1 MVAASA
7 TSPLTVL
14 GSGSLTAYWRFQR
27 AVVAAQLQ
35 AWLPP
40 RGRILVDISG
50 PQSSVASQAA
60 AAGYV
65 VLQVMP
71 RVPAAERLAGQRAAR
86 PEMPRVPAPRSV
98 HRRRA
103 SSGRLVRV
111 VADSANLAFLA
122 DGSVD
127 GVIADDGALS
137 RHLMAEDVAAE
148 IARVLRPGG
157 QLLACVD
164 SLVLGMSILAEQH
177 HWAELTDLPQAEVVL
192 VPWPDG
198 RITRCFGPEQLVDLL
213 TEAGLEVSWIRPR
226 TLLSPSMVDHVLR
239 KDPSAIT
246 RLVRAELAA
255 GAGDA
260 GPAGAGNG
268 TGDRGNESFGIY
280 LLAAARKPAA
290 SQPAAHE
297 PAAHEPAARQPAARQ
312 PAAGR
317 RAAGRP
323 AASPSMSG
331 ADRAAAASRAV
342 G

>member
-1 MVAASA
+1 V
-7 TSPLTVL
+7 
-14 GSGSLTAYWRFQR
+14 
-27 AVVAAQLQ
+27 
-35 AWLPP
+35 
-40 RGRILVDISG
+40 RGL
-50 PQSSVASQAA
+50 
-60 AAGYV
+60 
-65 VLQVMP
+65 
-71 RVPAAERLAGQRAAR
+71 
-86 PEMPRVPAPRSV
+86 

-103 SSGRLVRV
+103 PAGRLVRV
-111 VADSANLAFLA
+111 VADSANLA

-157 QLLACVD
+157 QLLASVD

-177 HWAELTDLPQAEVVL
+177 HWAELTDLPHAEVVL

-226 TLLSPSMVDHVLR
+226 TVLSPSMVDHVLR

-255 GAGDA
+255 GAEEA
-260 GPAGAGNG
+260 GPAGPGHGGPNG
-268 TGDRGNESFGIY
+268 GNESFGIY

-290 SQPAAHE
+290 QGVPAVSQT
-297 PAAHEPAARQPAARQ
+297 
-312 PAAGR
+312 AG
-317 RAAGRP
+317 
-323 AASPSMSG
+323 
-331 ADRAAAASRAV
+331 
-342 G
+342 

>member
-1 MVAASA
+1 MVAAST

-60 AAGYV
+60 AAGYA

-71 RVPAAERLAGQRAAR
+71 RLPGAAERRAGPWAAR
-86 PEMPRVPAPRSV
+86 PEMPRGPAARSM
-98 HRRRA
+98 HRRRT

-111 VADSANLAFLA
+111 VADYANLAFLA

-226 TLLSPSMVDHVLR
+226 TVLSPSMVDHVLR
-239 KDPSAIT
+239 RDPSAIT

-255 GAGDA
+255 GAEDA

-268 TGDRGNESFGIY
+268 TGIGGNESFGIY

-290 SQPAAHE
+290 RKPVARGL
-297 PAAHEPAARQPAARQ
+297 AARA
-312 PAAGR
+312 
-317 RAAGRP
+317 
-323 AASPSMSG
+323 SMSG
-331 ADRAAAASRAV
+331 ADGPAAAPQAV

>member
-1 MVAASA
+1 MRAARLLDGVMVAASA

-40 RGRILVDISG
+40 GGRILVDISG

-60 AAGYV
+60 AAGYS

-71 RVPAAERLAGQRAAR
+71 RLPAAAERRSGQWAAR
-86 PEMPRVPAPRSV
+86 LETPRAPGARSV

-111 VADSANLAFLA
+111 VADYSNLAFLA

-213 TEAGLEVSWIRPR
+213 AEAGLEVSWIRPR
-226 TLLSPSMVDHVLR
+226 TVLSPSMVDHVLR
-239 KDPSAIT
+239 RDPSAIM

-280 LLAAARKPAA
+280 LLAAARKPLARK
-290 SQPAAHE
+290 PAT
-297 PAAHEPAARQPAARQ
+297 
-312 PAAGR
+312 
-317 RAAGRP
+317 RP
-323 AASPSMSG
+323 SVSG
-331 ADRAAAASRAV
+331 ADGAAAAPQAV

>member
-40 RGRILVDISG
+40 LGRILVDISG
-50 PQSSVASQAA
+50 PQSIVASQAA
-60 AAGYV
+60 TAGYT
-65 VLQVMP
+65 VLQVLP
-71 RVPAAERLAGQRAAR
+71 RWPPAAEPPGSGHLAPGH
-86 PEMPRVPAPRSV
+86 PAPGDPDPAGPALGGPGQGGPALRDPVPGRPARLGVPRTLTVRGV
-98 HRRRA
+98 HRRRSPA
-103 SSGRLVRV
+103 GRLVRV
-111 VADSANLAFLA
+111 VADSANLSFLA

-127 GVIADDGALS
+127 GVIAEDGALS

-157 QLLACVD
+157 QLLASVD

-198 RITRCFGPEQLVDLL
+198 RITRCFGPDQLVDLL

-226 TLLSPSMVDHVLR
+226 TVLSPSMVDHVLR
-239 KDPSAIT
+239 KDPSAIM

-255 GAGDA
+255 GAEEA
-260 GPAGAGNG
+260 GPSGPGHDGRNG
-268 TGDRGNESFGIY
+268 GNESFGIH
-280 LLAAARKPAA
+280 LLASARKPAA
-290 SQPAAHE
+290 
-297 PAAHEPAARQPAARQ
+297 R
-312 PAAGR
+312 GV
-317 RAAGRP
+317 P
-323 AASPSMSG
+323 AASQTTAG
-331 ADRAAAASRAV
+331 
-342 G
+342 

>member
-40 RGRILVDISG
+40 LGRILVDISG

-60 AAGYV
+60 TAGYT
-65 VLQVMP
+65 VLQVLP
-71 RVPAAERLAGQRAAR
+71 RWPPAAEPPGSGHLAPGH
-86 PEMPRVPAPRSV
+86 PAPGDPDPAGPALGGPGQGGPALRDPVPGRPARLGVPRTLTVRGV
-98 HRRRA
+98 HRRRSPA
-103 SSGRLVRV
+103 GRLVRV
-111 VADSANLAFLA
+111 VADSANLSFLA

-127 GVIADDGALS
+127 GVIAEDGALS

-157 QLLACVD
+157 QLLASVD

-198 RITRCFGPEQLVDLL
+198 RITRCFGPDQLVDLL

-226 TLLSPSMVDHVLR
+226 TVLSPSMVDHVLR
-239 KDPSAIT
+239 KDPSAIM

-255 GAGDA
+255 GAEEA
-260 GPAGAGNG
+260 GPSGPGHDGRNG
-268 TGDRGNESFGIY
+268 GNESFGIH

-290 SQPAAHE
+290 
-297 PAAHEPAARQPAARQ
+297 R
-312 PAAGR
+312 GV
-317 RAAGRP
+317 P
-323 AASPSMSG
+323 AASRTTAG
-331 ADRAAAASRAV
+331 
-342 G
+342 